1 MLPALYPIA
10 RIAAQVAMTCL
21 VVYVTEYAQT
31 RAREAH
37 KEAKRRAELADQK
50 LINQDPP
57 PSDNTLH

>member
-10 RIAAQVAMTCL
+10 RIAAQVAMACL

-37 KEAKRRAELADQK
+37 RDAKRRAELAGRNPRPQ
-50 LINQDPP
+50 PP
-57 PSDNTLH
+57 ASSDNTLH

>member
-37 KEAKRRAELADQK
+37 KDARRRAEHADK
-50 LINQDPP
+50 QDITEEQLL
-57 PSDNTLH
+57 SDKTLH

>member
-37 KEAKRRAELADQK
+37 KDARRRAELADK
-50 LINQDPP
+50 LDIPEDTLL
-57 PSDNTLH
+57 SDKTLH